1 MTDIEPVSPGEILLK
16 EFLEPMHISPK
27 QFAKICLCGCA
38 LSGN

>member
-27 QFAKICLCGCA
+27 QFAKI
-38 LSGN
+38 SNFQNQKSI